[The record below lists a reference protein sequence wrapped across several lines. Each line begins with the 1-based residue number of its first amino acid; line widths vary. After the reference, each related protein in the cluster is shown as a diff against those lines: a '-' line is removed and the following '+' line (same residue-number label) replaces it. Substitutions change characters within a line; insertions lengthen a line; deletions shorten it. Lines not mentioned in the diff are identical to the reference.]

1 MTSLSCEQWRKIWW
15 TWSSPLIGWAQR
27 SRTITSHPWSRK
39 SDRCQDQLLLDYS
52 LRLIFFLHVY
62 SVSALFLDRWL
73 KVSLD
78 HKNGGMCNVIKAF
91 NSAQTHGLAKN
102 WVTSQRSAIMCVN
115 DRPSASFPLHPY
127 FCPQS
132 ACSTIFTINAAIS
145 DHHWSPVKVSIVYL
159 CFTLSQLWTKIL
171 EIVLMVHDD
180 LPNFEKQTSCQTRI
194 KSNFCFEQFS
204 LFVLPETAVC
214 DIAQT
219 FVCSSPIMHNN
230 WPLSCDCDVKQRSD
244 ELTGFGWVF

>member
-1 MTSLSCEQWRKIWW
+1 MVESQSRSLEWRYVQRHKGFQLRTNTWLGEKLSCVTTISHYVR
-15 TWSSPLIGWAQR
+15 QR
-27 SRTITSHPWSRK
+27 PPQR
-39 SDRCQDQLLLDYS
+39 
-52 LRLIFFLHVY
+52 FLPP
-62 SVSALFLDRWL
+62 F
-73 KVSLD
+73 
-78 HKNGGMCNVIKAF
+78 I
-91 NSAQTHGLAKN
+91 
-102 WVTSQRSAIMCVN
+102 
-115 DRPSASFPLHPY
+115 PY

-132 ACSTIFTINAAIS
+132 ACSTIITINAAIS
-145 DHHWSPVKVSIVYL
+145 DHHWYPVKVSIVYL

-180 LPNFEKQTSCQTRI
+180 LPNFDKQTSCQTPI

-204 LFVLPETAVC
+204 YFVLPETAVC

-219 FVCSSPIMHNN
+219 FVCSSPIMHSN